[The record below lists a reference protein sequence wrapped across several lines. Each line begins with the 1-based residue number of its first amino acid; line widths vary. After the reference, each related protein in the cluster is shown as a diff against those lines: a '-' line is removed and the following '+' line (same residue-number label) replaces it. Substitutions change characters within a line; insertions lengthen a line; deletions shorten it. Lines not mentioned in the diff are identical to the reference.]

1 MNELIRI
8 RDGAVLL
15 DPNTSRE
22 IAEFER
28 RMKEI
33 KEAEDKLKQDILAEM
48 EEKNIL
54 KIDTSDVTI
63 SYIGSTD
70 RESFD
75 SKSFKADHPD
85 LYDEYIKMSPV
96 KASVRI
102 KVK

>member
-8 RDGAVLL
+8 RDGVVLL

-63 SYIGSTD
+63 SYIASTD
-70 RESFD
+70 RETSD
-75 SKSFKADHPD
+75 SKAFRTDHAD
-85 LYDEYIKMSPV
+85 LYDEYVKLSPV